1 MDITKRSDYAFRMLR
16 AAYDNLGT
24 LVSVADVAKTED
36 IPYSFARSI
45 QHDLV
50 KGGLL
55 KTARGSSG
63 GFSLACDPR
72 TTTLLDVVEAVQ
84 GPVVVA
90 PCSSHAD
97 LCAFSDGCAYNQL
110 WAGASAMLNAYF
122 ASITLHDLFCLKAD
136 HPSIRRAKAGAG
148 FKACIGSGVGNF
160 SCGDVMAVG
169 TPNGTNSDCA

>member
-1 MDITKRSDYAFRMLR
+1 MDVTKRSDYACRMLR

-55 KTARGSSG
+55 KTARGSGG
-63 GFSLACDPR
+63 GFSLACDPQ

-84 GPVVVA
+84 GPIVVA
-90 PCSSHAD
+90 PCSSYAD
-97 LCAFSDGCAYNQL
+97 LCAHAGDCAFSQL
-110 WAGASAMLNAYF
+110 WAGASSTLNAYF
-122 ASITLHDLFCLKAD
+122 ASITLDDLFRLKAD

-148 FKACIGSGVGNF
+148 FAARGDGSPAEPSAADGCDG
-160 SCGDVMAVG
+160 
-169 TPNGTNSDCA
+169 CAR